1 MDLGYFVDLAVDGL
15 VFIKFFWVFFIK
27 FFFNNLCITIKNN
40 VVMYWYTEARR
51 TLIGA
56 SLT

>member
-27 FFFNNLCITIKNN
+27 FFFNNLCITIKK
-40 VVMYWYTEARR
+40 
-51 TLIGA
+51 
-56 SLT
+56 